1 MLLKTHHWFISSKK
15 EVNQRI
21 AEQKE
26 KFARTNIREEYSN
39 WLKSYKMFV
48 ECAWIL
54 PCCRTH
60 FEKSNL
66 YGSLSLI
73 LRACQ
78 LHHILA
84 NKPPHGA
91 RKTLYGNVLWK
102 LRRTCLLNLN
112 EKLYN
117 NFKTGDVQETLSE
130 LNSLVVPAMA
140 HISFRRIM

>member
-1 MLLKTHHWFISSKK
+1 
-15 EVNQRI
+15 
-21 AEQKE
+21 
-26 KFARTNIREEYSN
+26 
-39 WLKSYKMFV
+39 MFV

-54 PCCRTH
+54 VCCRTH

-66 YGSLSLI
+66 YRALLLI

-84 NKPPHGA
+84 NKPPHGP
-91 RKTLYGNVLWK
+91 RKTLDGYVIWK

-130 LNSLVVPAMA
+130 LNSLIVPAMA
-140 HISFRRIM
+140 HISTSQIKEDVDAIEKVRNKWC